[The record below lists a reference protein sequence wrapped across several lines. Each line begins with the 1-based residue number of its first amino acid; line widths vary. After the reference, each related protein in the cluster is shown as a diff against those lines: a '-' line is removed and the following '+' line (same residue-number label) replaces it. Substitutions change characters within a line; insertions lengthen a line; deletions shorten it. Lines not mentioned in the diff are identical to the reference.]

1 MLGNTWFSATRPLS
15 LLSAYTWDACHQ
27 VPLSSDLSHLV
38 AEIRALRGQLE
49 QSIQVN
55 NCLRLQLEQQL
66 DGGASKAG
74 LSSSS
79 VNQKFPTNTD
89 PGNKQPFFQ
98 GRKEKGIMKPS
109 ASGKVPRMCVVEGT
123 ILPLPHSLGSGW
135 SQRCFSTVPWGHGV
149 WGKIWLQ
156 ILSLPLTCCL
166 P

>member
-1 MLGNTWFSATRPLS
+1 MLGNTWFNATKPLS
-15 LLSAYTWDACHQ
+15 LLSAYTWEACHQ

-66 DGGASKAG
+66 DGGASKAS

-79 VNQKFPTNTD
+79 INQKFPTNTD

-109 ASGKVPRMCVVEGT
+109 VNGKVPRICVVEGT
-123 ILPLPHSLGSGW
+123 ILPLPHSLGSG
-135 SQRCFSTVPWGHGV
+135 
-149 WGKIWLQ
+149 
-156 ILSLPLTCCL
+156 
-166 P
+166 